1 MNENTERDAK
11 FHPPASTVTDAAA
24 SVTVGP
30 APSPQP
36 AQPPQ
41 SWLAGRSELVVAAMT
56 LGIAVFLT
64 VGIVT
69 MDVPEGAGSPGPTFF
84 PIIVTGLLYVLAVLL
99 AVQVVRAPRPVDGD
113 SNASRVGVS
122 SDLLNDVGDID
133 TTSEIRVIRSTVHPK
148 TAAKIGLTD
157 WKTTSIVLASV
168 IVFVLV
174 LQPVGWLLAAAALFW
189 ALAWALGSKRP
200 VFDIGVSLIF
210 SSCMQLAFSAGLGL
224 TLPSGILTGVFSWI
238 S

>member
-1 MNENTERDAK
+1 MTDIR
-11 FHPPASTVTDAAA
+11 FQPPAAVKTPKADAEA
-24 SVTVGP
+24 SAFETAP
-30 APSPQP
+30 ARQP
-36 AQPPQ
+36 
-41 SWLAGRSELVVAAMT
+41 WLAGRSELIVAALVVA
-56 LGIAVFLT
+56 IAVFLT

-69 MDVPEGAGSPGPTFF
+69 MDVPEGAAAPGSQFF
-84 PIIVTGLLYVLAVLL
+84 PTIVAGLLYVLAVLL

-122 SDLLNDVGDID
+122 SDMLNDLGDID
-133 TTSEIRVIRSTVHPK
+133 TTSEIRVIRSSVHPK
-148 TAAKIGLTD
+148 TKKKIGLTD
-157 WKTTSIVLASV
+157 WKTTGIVLASV
-168 IVFVLV
+168 IGFVLI

-189 ALAWALGSKRP
+189 VLARALGSNRP

-224 TLPSGILTGVFSWI
+224 TLPSGLLTGVFSWI

>member
-1 MNENTERDAK
+1 M
-11 FHPPASTVTDAAA
+11 TDAAA
-24 SVTVGP
+24 S
-30 APSPQP
+30 ASPTGS
-36 AQPPQ
+36 PQ
-41 SWLAGRSELVVAAMT
+41 SWLAGRSELVVAALT

-64 VGIVT
+64 IGIVT
-69 MDVPEGAGSPGPTFF
+69 MDIPDGAGAPGPTFF
-84 PIIVTGLLYVLAVLL
+84 PTIVAALLYVLAVLL
-99 AVQVVRAPRPVDGD
+99 AVQVVRAPRPIDGD
-113 SNASRVGVS
+113 SNSSRVGVS

-148 TAAKIGLTD
+148 TTAKIGLTD
-157 WKTTSIVLASV
+157 WKTTGIVLACV
-168 IVFVLV
+168 IVFVLI
-174 LQPVGWLLAAAALFW
+174 LQPVGWLLSAAALFW
-189 ALAWALGSKRP
+189 ALARALGSRRP